1 MKKYSSVYFGII
13 TGVAGAALFLLSII
27 KTLVSDIDA
36 LPYIRAIVPFVDSI
50 TIYTV
55 LGGLAAAFI
64 WGWVLG
70 FFFMLIYNWIDNYF
84 FEKGE

>member
-13 TGVAGAALFLLSII
+13 TGVAGAALFLLAII

-36 LPYIRAIVPFVDSI
+36 LPYIRTMMPFVDSI